1 MPLVVHLLAR
11 GSITEAGGLP
21 LLILAAWNQ
30 QSFPYYV
37 VGAMHI
43 RRGHDR
49 FCAKVGKVPG
59 R

>member
-1 MPLVVHLLAR
+1 MPLVLHLLAR

-37 VGAMHI
+37 VRDMHI
-43 RRGHDR
+43 GRGHDR
-49 FCAKVGKVPG
+49 FCPKVGKVPD